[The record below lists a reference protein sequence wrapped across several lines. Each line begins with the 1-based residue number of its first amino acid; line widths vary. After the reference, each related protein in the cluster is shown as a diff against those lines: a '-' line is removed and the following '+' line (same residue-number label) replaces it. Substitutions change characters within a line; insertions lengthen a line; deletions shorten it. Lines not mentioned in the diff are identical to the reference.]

1 MIRPPCALTLR
12 QPQGSLSSGA
22 RRAVLLY
29 RCKFIDCVRDAVAN
43 SYPNVDLLWDNVI
56 TGPWGTQK
64 RLTANP
70 WSLSAG
76 HEPTTGA
83 DHEAT
88 DERAALCCA
97 KKGGQG
103 QGKARARQIGHSG
116 GARARSRNGAA
127 VCGPA
132 FNDAPSYR
140 AAEAPIGRKVQRE
153 VLTGRVVEESL
164 CPSSIGVS
172 LPLLNMRPLSAGGDG
187 GQKIA

>member
-1 MIRPPCALTLR
+1 VHLV
-12 QPQGSLSSGA
+12 
-22 RRAVLLY
+22 RAVSFY
-29 RCKFIDCVRDAVAN
+29 RSKFLDGLRGVVAN

-64 RLTANP
+64 CLTADP

-76 HEPTTGA
+76 HEPTAGA
-83 DHEAT
+83 DHEEI

-103 QGKARARQIGHSG
+103 QGQARARQIGHSG
-116 GARARSRNGAA
+116 GARARSRNSAA

-140 AAEAPIGRKVQRE
+140 AAEAPIGREVQRE
-153 VLTGRVVEESL
+153 VLSTMVPDEIERGEAVVIAGD
-164 CPSSIGVS
+164 SSTSNSGTIGAVT
-172 LPLLNMRPLSAGGDG
+172 A
-187 GQKIA
+187 